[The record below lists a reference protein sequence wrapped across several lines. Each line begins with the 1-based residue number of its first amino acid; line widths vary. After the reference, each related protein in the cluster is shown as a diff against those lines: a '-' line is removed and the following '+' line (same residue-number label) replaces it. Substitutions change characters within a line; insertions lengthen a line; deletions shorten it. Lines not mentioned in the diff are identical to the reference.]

1 MTDMQWKKRLLVLTS
16 VMAIAA
22 CVTSCSGSEKLSRVG
37 VESVIGVWK
46 GKSGETVNLQ
56 GDHRFT
62 ASGFDWGSLSSW
74 DGCPQGEGAGIWAF
88 WGSDPDSPQT
98 SAALD
103 KYIEGDTV
111 NLSFEGVEQGTCLI
125 NLNAID
131 EGSSLCLSDDIE
143 IPCSL
148 DIKLVR
154 QNSAAS

>member
-46 GKSGETVNLQ
+46 GKNGETVRLQ

-74 DGCPQGEGAGIWAF
+74 DGCPQGEGAGRWAF
-88 WGSDPDSPQT
+88 WGSDPDSPET
-98 SAALD
+98 SSVLE
-103 KYIEGDTV
+103 KYVEGDTV
-111 NLSFEGVEQGTCLI
+111 HLSFDGVEQGTCVI
-125 NLNAID
+125 DLNAVD
-131 EGSSLCLSDDIE
+131 SGSALCLSDDIE